1 VLAQTLQ
8 ALLQKALKFP
18 TRLFFCTLKLM
29 LVHLFLLVNVFV
41 VLDLIILLDIVSKLS
56 KNAVNVLFR
65 IQESNNVVNSFVP
78 TAHKITQPPLLS
90 ALLVRER
97 TLSSYV

>member
-1 VLAQTLQ
+1 
-8 ALLQKALKFP
+8 
-18 TRLFFCTLKLM
+18 M
-29 LVHLFLLVNVFV
+29 LVHLFLLDNVFV
-41 VLDLIILLDIVSKLS
+41 FLHLIILLNIVNKLS

-78 TAHKITQPPLLS
+78 TANKITQPPLLS

-97 TLSSYV
+97 TLSRYVWPLKIYHEMKQRLGTPLSSKF

>member
-1 VLAQTLQ
+1 
-8 ALLQKALKFP
+8 
-18 TRLFFCTLKLM
+18 M

-41 VLDLIILLDIVSKLS
+41 VLDLSILLNIVNKLS

-78 TAHKITQPPLLS
+78 TANKITQPPLLS

-97 TLSSYV
+97 TLSRNV

>member
-1 VLAQTLQ
+1 
-8 ALLQKALKFP
+8 
-18 TRLFFCTLKLM
+18 M